1 MPPTTP
7 AGSAHFDSPK
17 PTSGVSSASN
27 SQEVS
32 QDSATGEIVTAQRS
46 GSSAVEPSDYA
57 FLTAGEGTDYYLEV
71 FKRRRII
78 HNPTVQRLAQQHLA
92 RASFN
97 SDSVKALFNSEP
109 SATTSDQPQSNGNAS
124 MSAMATSFGPSPF
137 NNIAG

>member
-1 MPPTTP
+1 MPPTT
-7 AGSAHFDSPK
+7 AGSAHLHSPE
-17 PTSGVSSASN
+17 PTSGVPSASN
-27 SQEVS
+27 SQGVS
-32 QDSATGEIVTAQRS
+32 QDSTAGEIITAQRS

-92 RASFN
+92 RASFD

-109 SATTSDQPQSNGNAS
+109 SATTSDQPQSNRNAS
-124 MSAMATSFGPSPF
+124 MPAMSTSFGPSPS